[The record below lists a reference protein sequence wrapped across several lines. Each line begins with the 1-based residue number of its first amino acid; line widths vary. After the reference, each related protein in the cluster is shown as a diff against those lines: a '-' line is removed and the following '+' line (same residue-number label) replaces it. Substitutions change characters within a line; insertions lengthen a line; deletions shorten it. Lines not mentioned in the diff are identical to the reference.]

1 MSSTNIIT
9 SLGAADL
16 DTKKLVSDLVTAVR
30 EPRQK
35 LIDEAKKK
43 AEVAISSVALLKSA
57 LAAFQESATELGSV
71 SKLNKLSI
79 TNSNTGVVVAE
90 PGGTT
95 TAVPG
100 NHTLNVTQLAT
111 STRLASA
118 GFATAATVVS
128 PTTFTLTLDKAIN
141 IPAGTT
147 VAGLVSAINSSGSAV
162 SARLVNT
169 GAGSAP
175 YQIVLEGAT
184 GASNNFTAS
193 MTAVSGTPNAFT
205 AGASTLT
212 MSDVSGIWVGAPISG
227 TGIAPGTTVTAI
239 DATTKQITLST
250 PTTDASSGS
259 YTFGNLFSTR
269 LQTAQNATFTLN
281 GITMTRSSN
290 LVSDAL
296 EGVSL
301 RLNSTTGATPVQI
314 GVTFDGTEI
323 AAAVSRFA
331 ESYNLLNDFIK
342 AATGPASEDNE
353 LAGTLQNNS
362 SVRTIKNMLRNKLTA
377 RSSSASG
384 DITHWSVLGV
394 ALDRNGVLQVDQAKV
409 KENFESK
416 PTDVIKALSN
426 NAASPYIFSGSP
438 SGLAGDMAVA
448 VYGMVRSTGTLA
460 DLQKS
465 YADTQARTEKQQTKL
480 DQDIERLEARYD
492 RQFSALNAVLAS
504 FKETAKRL
512 DSTFN
517 QNKD

>member
-57 LAAFQESATELGSV
+57 LTAFQDAATELGSV

-100 NHTLNVTQLAT
+100 NHTLAVTSLAQAQRT
-111 STRLASA
+111 KGSK
-118 GFATAATVVS
+118 GFATSASIVS
-128 PTTFTLTLDKAIN
+128 ASAFTLTLN
-141 IPAGTT
+141 SGSPTVTT
-147 VAGLVSAINSSGSAV
+147 KTVSVAANTTISGLVSAINSAGSDV
-162 SARLVNT
+162 KARLVNT
-169 GAGSAP
+169 GTGATP
-175 YQIVLEGAT
+175 YEIILEG
-184 GASNNFTAS
+184 S
-193 MTAVSGTPNAFT
+193 SGTANSFT
-205 AGASTLT
+205 VAS
-212 MSDVSGIWVGAPISG
+212 SDATAIEFPTG
-227 TGIAPGTTVTAI
+227 TGVNLQ
-239 DATTKQITLST
+239 DA
-250 PTTDASSGS
+250 
-259 YTFGNLFSTR
+259 GN
-269 LQTAQNATFTLN
+269 AVFTLN
-281 GITMTRSSN
+281 GIPMTRSSN
-290 LVSDAL
+290 LISDAL
-296 EGVSL
+296 DGVSL
-301 RLNSTTGATPVQI
+301 RLNSKTSGTPVQI
-314 GVTFDGTEI
+314 GVTFDGTEV

-394 ALDRNGVLQVDQAKV
+394 ALDRNGVLQVDEAKV

-448 VYGMVRSTGTLA
+448 VYGMVRSTGTLT

-465 YADTQARTEKQQTKL
+465 YEDSQSRADKQQTKL

-517 QNKD
+517 QKND

>member
-16 DTKKLVSDLVTAVR
+16 DTKQLVSDLVTAVR

-57 LAAFQESATELGSV
+57 LSAFQEAATDLGSV

-79 TNSNTGVVVAE
+79 TNSNPGVVVAE
-90 PGGTT
+90 AGGTT

-100 NHTLNVTQLAT
+100 NHTLSVTSLAQSQRT
-111 STRLASA
+111 KGSI
-118 GFATAATVVS
+118 GFATAASVVS
-128 PTTFTLTLDKAIN
+128 ASAFTLTLDSGS
-141 IPAGTT
+141 PTVTT
-147 VAGLVSAINSSGSAV
+147 KTVNVAANTSISGLVSAINSAGSDV
-162 SARLVNT
+162 NARLVNT
-169 GAGSAP
+169 GTGATP
-175 YQIVLEGAT
+175 YEIILEG
-184 GASNNFTAS
+184 S
-193 MTAVSGTPNAFT
+193 SGTANSFSVT
-205 AGASTLT
+205 S
-212 MSDVSGIWVGAPISG
+212 SDPS
-227 TGIAPGTTVTAI
+227 AI
-239 DATTKQITLST
+239 DFPTGPST
-250 PTTDASSGS
+250 
-259 YTFGNLFSTR
+259 NL
-269 LQTAQNATFTLN
+269 QNAGNAVFTLN
-281 GITMTRSSN
+281 GIVMTRSSN

-296 EGVSL
+296 DGVSL
-301 RLNSTTGATPVQI
+301 RLNSTTGGNPVQI

-331 ESYNLLNDFIK
+331 DSYNLLNDFIK

-394 ALDRNGVLQVDQAKV
+394 ALDRNGVLQVDEAKV

-448 VYGMVRSTGTLA
+448 VYGMVRSTGTLT

-465 YADTQARTEKQQTKL
+465 YEDNQSRADKQQTTL

-517 QNKD
+517 QKKD

>member
-57 LAAFQESATELGSV
+57 LSAFQEAATDLGSV

-79 TNSNTGVVVAE
+79 TNSNPGAVVAE
-90 PGGTT
+90 AGGTT

-100 NHTLNVTQLAT
+100 NHTLSVTSLAQSQRT
-111 STRLASA
+111 KGSTGFASA
-118 GFATAATVVS
+118 ASVVS
-128 PTTFTLTLDKAIN
+128 ASAFTLTLN
-141 IPAGTT
+141 AGSPTVTT
-147 VAGLVSAINSSGSAV
+147 KTVNVAANTSISGLVSAINSAGSDV
-162 SARLVNT
+162 KARLVNT
-169 GAGSAP
+169 GTGATPYEIILEGSSGTANSFSVTSSAP
-175 YQIVLEGAT
+175 
-184 GASNNFTAS
+184 S
-193 MTAVSGTPNAFT
+193 
-205 AGASTLT
+205 
-212 MSDVSGIWVGAPISG
+212 
-227 TGIAPGTTVTAI
+227 AI
-239 DATTKQITLST
+239 DFPTGPST
-250 PTTDASSGS
+250 
-259 YTFGNLFSTR
+259 NL
-269 LQTAQNATFTLN
+269 QNAGNAVFTLN
-281 GITMTRSSN
+281 GIVMTRSSN

-296 EGVSL
+296 DGVSL
-301 RLNSTTGATPVQI
+301 RLNSTTGANVQI

-394 ALDRNGVLQVDQAKV
+394 ALDRNGVLQVDEAKV
-409 KENFESK
+409 KDNFENK

-448 VYGMVRSTGTLA
+448 VYGMVRSTGTLT
-460 DLQKS
+460 DLQRS
-465 YADTQARTEKQQTKL
+465 YEDSQSRAEKQQTKL
-480 DQDIERLEARYD
+480 DSDIERLEARYD

-504 FKETAKRL
+504 FKETSKRL

-517 QNKD
+517 QKKD

>member
-1 MSSTNIIT
+1 
-9 SLGAADL
+9 L
-16 DTKKLVSDLVTAVR
+16 
-30 EPRQK
+30 
-35 LIDEAKKK
+35 
-43 AEVAISSVALLKSA
+43 
-57 LAAFQESATELGSV
+57 
-71 SKLNKLSI
+71 
-79 TNSNTGVVVAE
+79 
-90 PGGTT
+90 
-95 TAVPG
+95 
-100 NHTLNVTQLAT
+100 
-111 STRLASA
+111 
-118 GFATAATVVS
+118 
-128 PTTFTLTLDKAIN
+128 
-141 IPAGTT
+141 
-147 VAGLVSAINSSGSAV
+147 
-162 SARLVNT
+162 
-169 GAGSAP
+169 
-175 YQIVLEGAT
+175 
-184 GASNNFTAS
+184 
-193 MTAVSGTPNAFT
+193 
-205 AGASTLT
+205 
-212 MSDVSGIWVGAPISG
+212 
-227 TGIAPGTTVTAI
+227 
-239 DATTKQITLST
+239 
-250 PTTDASSGS
+250 
-259 YTFGNLFSTR
+259 
-269 LQTAQNATFTLN
+269 QNAGNAVFTLN

-296 EGVSL
+296 DGVSL